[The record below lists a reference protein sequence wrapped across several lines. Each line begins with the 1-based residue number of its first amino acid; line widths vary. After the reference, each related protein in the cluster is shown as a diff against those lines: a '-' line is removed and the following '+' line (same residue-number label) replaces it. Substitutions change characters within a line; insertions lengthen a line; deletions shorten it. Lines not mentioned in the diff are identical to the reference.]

1 MEGSA
6 VLCLGIFEHL
16 ALKITDDLAASF
28 FRNTGIDPKTEFQTN
43 VGRPVTL
50 VRNGSVIE
58 SLFA

>member
-1 MEGSA
+1 MAGASDETASA
-6 VLCLGIFEHL
+6 PSGDAFSP
-16 ALKITDDLAASF
+16 DDLAASF

-50 VRNGSVIE
+50 VRNGDPIE